1 MYPALVHSCLTSLQ
15 LYTGQPP
22 YSELSQAAA
31 LLRVVNGERPE
42 RPSGSPAIS
51 HVLWKRINTYWAENP
66 IARPTADV
74 VVQEM
79 IWPPLQLQPQPSRP
93 LPPVP
98 VARAPPPVSP
108 SEPPSSP
115 PVYVSPQ
122 GSPPGYD
129 AAEYQRVE
137 LTPFKL
143 AQMEKARQQGP
154 SRDLD
159 LGHIMKLIG
168 KASQRSLQDQTVLV
182 PDMKTMFE
190 KARRRD
196 SAKVSEPFR
205 IQPRILGAY
214 SV

>member
-1 MYPALVHSCLTSLQ
+1 
-15 LYTGQPP
+15 
-22 YSELSQAAA
+22 
-31 LLRVVNGERPE
+31 
-42 RPSGSPAIS
+42 
-51 HVLWKRINTYWAENP
+51 
-66 IARPTADV
+66 
-74 VVQEM
+74 
-79 IWPPLQLQPQPSRP
+79 
-93 LPPVP
+93 
-98 VARAPPPVSP
+98 
-108 SEPPSSP
+108 
-115 PVYVSPQ
+115 
-122 GSPPGYD
+122 
-129 AAEYQRVE
+129 VE

-205 IQPRILGAY
+205 IQPHILGAY